1 MKIAA
6 IADVHANLAALS
18 AALSDI
24 RSEGID
30 HLIVGGD
37 LVGYYFQ
44 PSEVFD
50 ALEDWNAI
58 YVRGNHEDMLLRAW
72 RDPEVLGDIRL
83 KYGSGID
90 LALSGLRQ
98 ATLAKIDTWP
108 ATRELTYGN
117 RRFLLCHGS
126 PSSTDQYLYPDCPT
140 DTLEPYADEGFDL
153 VICGHSHYPML
164 RTVRETRFLN
174 PGSLGQP
181 RNGQPGAHWAIIHTG
196 DLQIEHRISPYDSSS
211 LVAECRRRHPELP
224 YLHEILTR
232 R

>member
-58 YVRGNHEDMLLRAW
+58 YVRGNHEDMLQLKSTLTAGERKVQRKLMAFEQCNSCQQQGQAPQQK
-72 RDPEVLGDIRL
+72 RHDNRL
-83 KYGSGID
+83 K
-90 LALSGLRQ
+90 Q
-98 ATLAKIDTWP
+98 V
-108 ATRELTYGN
+108 
-117 RRFLLCHGS
+117 H
-126 PSSTDQYLYPDCPT
+126 
-140 DTLEPYADEGFDL
+140 
-153 VICGHSHYPML
+153 
-164 RTVRETRFLN
+164 
-174 PGSLGQP
+174 
-181 RNGQPGAHWAIIHTG
+181 
-196 DLQIEHRISPYDSSS
+196 
-211 LVAECRRRHPELP
+211 
-224 YLHEILTR
+224 
-232 R
+232 